1 MGEGESC
8 EEIAASTW
16 PDFWEIASACAQ
28 NFLRMLGAIRI
39 DLFAPNDLSLC
50 FFSVRPSDHGPR
62 KMSAAARARISARPP
77 AEFSLNPDAA

>member
-1 MGEGESC
+1 MGEVESS

-28 NFLRMLGAIRI
+28 NFLRMLGAIGI

-62 KMSAAARARISARPP
+62 KMSAAARARISADRLR
-77 AEFSLNPDAA
+77 SLSESR

>member
-1 MGEGESC
+1 MGEVESS

-28 NFLRMLGAIRI
+28 NFLRMLGAIGI

-50 FFSVRPSDHGPR
+50 FFSVRT
-62 KMSAAARARISARPP
+62 I
-77 AEFSLNPDAA
+77 